1 VRLDPLRPIEDEVR
15 RELRRFGPAAG
26 LGDVVAAWPE
36 CVGAAIAQN
45 AWPARLSRDGSLHVA
60 TSSSAWS
67 FELTQLAG
75 PLLERL
81 RERLGEAAP
90 AALRFAPGPLPEPG
104 PPSEEASKRTVPKV
118 SAAARAE
125 AVRIAAAIEDPELRA
140 AVSRAAGASLAAD
153 SNRSV

>member
-1 VRLDPLRPIEDEVR
+1 MRLDALRPIEDEVR

-36 CVGAAIAQN
+36 CVGAAIAAN
-45 AWPARLSRDGSLHVA
+45 AWPARLSRDGSLHVS

-90 AALRFAPGPLPEPG
+90 AALRFAPGPLPERG
-104 PPSEEASKRTVPKV
+104 PPSEKDSKRTVPNV
-118 SAAARAE
+118 SAADRAQ
-125 AVRIAAAIEDPELRA
+125 AAGIAGAIENPDLRA
-140 AVSRAAGASLAAD
+140 AVSRAAAASLAAG